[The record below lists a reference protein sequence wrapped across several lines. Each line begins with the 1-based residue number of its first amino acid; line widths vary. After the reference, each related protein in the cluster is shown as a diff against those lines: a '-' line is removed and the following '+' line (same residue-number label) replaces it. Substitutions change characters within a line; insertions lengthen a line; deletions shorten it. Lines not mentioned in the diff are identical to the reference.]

1 MDILFPFD
9 QNKLKP
15 YLKMAIQRIKIGVNK
30 KTSLTKHQ
38 KREISQLLAENRDE
52 KVFLIVCFD

>member
-1 MDILFPFD
+1 MS
-9 QNKLKP
+9 
-15 YLKMAIQRIKIGVNK
+15 IKIIKFGVNK